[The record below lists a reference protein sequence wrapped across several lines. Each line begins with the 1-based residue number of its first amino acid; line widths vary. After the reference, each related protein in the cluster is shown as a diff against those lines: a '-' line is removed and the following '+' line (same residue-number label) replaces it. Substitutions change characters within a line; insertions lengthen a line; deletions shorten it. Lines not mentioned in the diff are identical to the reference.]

1 MALDLTERQVLKFQK
16 AIFFVYFS
24 NLHNWWTGEGVVSKP
39 ANEVEE
45 NEGRAKTARL
55 LTFIQS
61 ARN

>member
-1 MALDLTERQVLKFQK
+1 MALDLTERQVK
-16 AIFFVYFS
+16 IFEEKNLFSSFS

-61 ARN
+61 AKN